1 MIDAV
6 AHFSRR
12 LSFET
17 DVSDVAAARAAG
29 EPVTLLDARS
39 ARTYAEGHIA
49 GAYNLPRPLTKEAV
63 AELPAGEI
71 ITYCW
76 GPACNGATKAALELA
91 RLGRPVRE
99 MLGGYEYWVRDG
111 HATEQVRNGG

>member
-1 MIDAV
+1 MTDAI

-12 LSFET
+12 LACET
-17 DVSDVAAARAAG
+17 DVADVAAARAAG

-39 ARTYAEGHIA
+39 PKTFAEGHIP
-49 GAYNLPRPLTKEAV
+49 GAHNLPRPLTAEAV
-63 AELPAGEI
+63 ADLPPGEI
-71 ITYCW
+71 VTYCW

-99 MLGGYEYWVRDG
+99 MIGGYEYWVRDG
-111 HATEQVRNGG
+111 HAVSTP